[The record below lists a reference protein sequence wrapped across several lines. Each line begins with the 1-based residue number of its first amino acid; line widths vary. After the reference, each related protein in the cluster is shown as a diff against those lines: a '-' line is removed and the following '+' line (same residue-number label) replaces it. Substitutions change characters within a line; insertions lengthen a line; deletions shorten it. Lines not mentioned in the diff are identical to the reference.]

1 MHTSLIAL
9 EIAGSLNQVNIDSRG
24 IAKEYAFEDEVEPTI
39 EQLARIV
46 KKQSFRVSIKKLSI
60 GDLIENYPMPII
72 CEMNNG
78 EYRAILNGSK
88 DKEEVLVYDPHQ
100 KKPTLL
106 SFEEFNKD
114 FYGKSIVL
122 KHRMFSEKIKFG
134 FGWFIKEILHYKKI
148 IFEVLLASFVI
159 QLFGLVTPLFTQV
172 ILDKVLVHHS
182 ISTLDVLAIAF
193 LVVTVFD
200 FLLNLMRNYVF
211 VHTTSKI
218 DAKLGSKLYDHLLAL
233 PFNYFVVRQVGNIIA
248 RVKEL
253 DQIRNFIANKS
264 VTVLLDVLF
273 SFVFLAVMFMYSVD
287 LTLMVMGFV
296 FVMGLIYF
304 FATPT
309 FRKKL
314 EEKFDMGA
322 EQNSFLVES
331 VTGVETIKSLAL
343 EGAMQKRWE
352 DKLADYV
359 QASFKLSNFGFV
371 LGGLTGM
378 LQKLMTIA
386 ILYFGVLMVIK
397 GELTVGQLIAFQMF
411 ANQFSG
417 PVIRLV
423 NLWNEFQQT
432 LLSVDRLG
440 DILNTP
446 TEQKNEKAITLA
458 GIQGNIK
465 FDKVNFAY
473 KPGSSMILKDLSFSI
488 GAGMSVGII
497 GRSGSGKSTVA
508 KMIQRLYI
516 PNEGVVFV
524 DGVDI
529 RHFNPKWYR
538 SMIGV
543 VLQENYLFR
552 GTIKENISMAK
563 PDASMDEII
572 RVARVSGAD
581 SFISELPEGYDT
593 SVGERGS
600 TLSGGQRQR
609 VAIARALL
617 TNPRILIFD
626 EATSALDYESEK
638 IINANLV
645 NIKKGRTTI
654 IIAHRLSTVKDCDV
668 IIAMDKGQIVEAGKH
683 EDLLAKKG
691 YYYHLYTQQEI

>member
-1 MHTSLIAL
+1 MHTALIAL
-9 EIAGSLNQVNIDSRG
+9 DIAGNLNQVNIDSRS
-24 IAKEYAFEDEVEPTI
+24 IVKEYAIEDGKEPTI
-39 EQLARIV
+39 EELARIA
-46 KKQSFRVSIKKLSI
+46 KNENFRISIKKLSI
-60 GDLIENYPMPII
+60 DKLVENYPMPII
-72 CEMNNG
+72 CLMKDG
-78 EYRAILNGSK
+78 EYRAILRANK
-88 DKEEVLVYDPHQ
+88 AKRELLIFDPHQ
-100 KKPTLL
+100 NKPALINYDD
-106 SFEEFNKD
+106 FIKD
-114 FYGKSIVL
+114 FSQKSLVL
-122 KHRMFSEKIKFG
+122 KHRILSDKIKFG
-134 FGWFIKEILHYKKI
+134 FGWFIKEILNYKKI

-193 LVVTVFD
+193 LAVTVFD
-200 FLLNLMRNYVF
+200 FLLNYMRNYVF

-218 DAKLGSKLYDHLLAL
+218 DAKLGAKLYHHLMAL
-233 PFNYFVVRQVGNIIA
+233 PFGYFVVRQVGNIIA
-248 RVKEL
+248 RVREL
-253 DQIRNFIANKS
+253 DQIRSFIANKS

-273 SFVFLAVMFMYSVD
+273 SFVFLAVMFLYSVH
-287 LTLMVMGFV
+287 LTFMVMGFV
-296 FVMGLIYF
+296 FVIGLIYF
-304 FATPT
+304 FATPN
-309 FRKKL
+309 FRKRL
-314 EEKFDMGA
+314 NEKFEMGA

-331 VTGVETIKSLAL
+331 VTGVETVKSLAL

-352 DKLADYV
+352 EKLADYIS
-359 QASFKLSNFGFV
+359 AGFKLSNFGFL
-371 LGGLTGM
+371 LGGLSGM
-378 LQKLMTIA
+378 LQKLMTIS

-397 GELTVGQLIAFQMF
+397 GDLSVGQLIAFQMF

-417 PVIRLV
+417 PVLRLV

-446 TEQKNEKAITLA
+446 TEQKNEKAITLSQ
-458 GIQGNIK
+458 IKGNIA
-465 FDKVNFAY
+465 FNKVSFAY
-473 KPGSSMILKDLSFSI
+473 KPGSAMVLKDLSFSI
-488 GAGMSVGII
+488 KAGMSVGII
-497 GRSGSGKSTVA
+497 GRSGSGKSTVT
-508 KMIQRLYI
+508 KIIQRLYM

-529 RHFNPKWYR
+529 RHFDPKWYR
-538 SMIGV
+538 TMIGV

-552 GTIKENISMAK
+552 GTIKENIAMAR
-563 PDASMDEII
+563 PNASMDEII
-572 RVARVSGAD
+572 HVARISGAD
-581 SFISELPEGYDT
+581 SFISEFPEGYDT
-593 SVGERGS
+593 EVGERGS

-617 TNPRILIFD
+617 VNPRILIFD

-668 IIAMDKGQIVEAGKH
+668 IIAMDKGQIVEAGTH
-683 EDLLAKKG
+683 EDLMKKKG
-691 YYYHLYTQQEI
+691 YYYHLYSQQSI